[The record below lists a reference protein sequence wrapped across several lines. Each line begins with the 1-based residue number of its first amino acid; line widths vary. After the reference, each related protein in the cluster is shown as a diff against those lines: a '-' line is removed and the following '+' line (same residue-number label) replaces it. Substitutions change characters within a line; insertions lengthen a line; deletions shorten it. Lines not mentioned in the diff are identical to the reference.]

1 VTVYD
6 GEQAVRHR
14 FEDAYYMIVSGELVI
29 LSVNQLK

>member
-1 VTVYD
+1 
-6 GEQAVRHR
+6 VRHR